1 MKGYTKLANGIR
13 ILKEMIYPKHDTLNF
28 NAALIN
34 QINKICDDCHNAMND
49 DFNTALTI
57 GHLFKLLKKVNSF
70 YSKQI
75 PLIDINQATFDR
87 MKTTL
92 QTFTE
97 EILGIKPEKKING
110 HNLLKILLKEY
121 AEAKTTK
128 NYKKVDLLRQ
138 RLAEEGITIND
149 MKDFVGWAYD
159 E

>member
-75 PLIDINQATFDR
+75 PLIDINQGTFDR

-110 HNLLKILLKEY
+110 HNLLKILLENY
-121 AEAKTTK
+121 AEATATK